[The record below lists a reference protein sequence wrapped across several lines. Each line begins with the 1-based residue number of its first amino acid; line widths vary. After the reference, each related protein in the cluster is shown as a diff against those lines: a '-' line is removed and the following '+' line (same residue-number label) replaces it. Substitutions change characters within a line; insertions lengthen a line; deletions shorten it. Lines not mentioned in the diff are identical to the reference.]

1 METLI
6 SLISA
11 VIDFFSAVMKFF
23 TDLVNPIHGIWTTEA
38 LMVVI
43 MLVVTVAG
51 IAANGLWKPRRKY
64 GERPAD

>member
-11 VIDFFSAVMKFF
+11 VIDFFYAVMKFF
-23 TDLVNPIHGIWTTEA
+23 TDLVKPIHGIWSTET

-64 GERPAD
+64 GERPSD

>member
-23 TDLVNPIHGIWTTEA
+23 TDLVKPSNGIWTTET

-64 GERPAD
+64 GERPSD

>member
-11 VIDFFSAVMKFF
+11 VLDFFSATMKFF
-23 TDLVNPIHGIWTTEA
+23 SDLMKPINGIGTTET

-43 MLVVTVAG
+43 MVVVTVAG
-51 IAANGLWKPRRKY
+51 IAANGLWKPRPKY